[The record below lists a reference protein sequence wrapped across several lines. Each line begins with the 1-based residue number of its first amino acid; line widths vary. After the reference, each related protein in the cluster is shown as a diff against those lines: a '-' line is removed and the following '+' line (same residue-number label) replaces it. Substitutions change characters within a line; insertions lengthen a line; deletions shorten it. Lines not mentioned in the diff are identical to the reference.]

1 MNRGFLTTFF
11 FVLTLYFGLAQNL
24 SYYSSIN
31 ANATG
36 NALET
41 SLSTLITTTH
51 STTISYSTA
60 FQLMKSANE
69 DAANTANVIL
79 IYNGISDPK
88 SNSYGGGGTGT
99 ASTGWTRE
107 HIFPKSLAN
116 PSLGTSGSGADAHN
130 LAPCTNSINGSRGNK
145 RFEASSGS
153 YGSVSTTG
161 FYPGDDWRGDV
172 ARAIFYMDLRYS
184 NQCDLNDVAD
194 INLLLQWNA
203 IDPVSSL
210 EDQRNEEI
218 FLVQGNRNPFID
230 NPVFA
235 TRIWGGPTAQN
246 RFSAAIAD
254 PNSFSLSATNTSV
267 SFSASANANGDT
279 IMLAFKSNSGNFG
292 LPSGTYNAGQS
303 ISGGGTV
310 LYIGAANTIPD
321 HINLNSGTVYQYKI
335 WSLNSN
341 NYSAGLKKS
350 ISTLGGAQ
358 AIAQYQNSFE
368 NKATDNWTYS
378 TNPVPY
384 NINSDLWDTVRTNGS
399 TSSGSDGAVFWG
411 IRDLTNTN
419 GGGNFYHELNFQ
431 TINISGLSNVEL
443 SFDYYAEAFES
454 SDVLEYELTLD
465 GNSMGSS
472 VAFVGGTGGLSSA
485 GWQQIKVSI
494 PVGTNSLSLKLRAKQ
509 DGGTDYAGFDNIRIS
524 SSLSPPS
531 LGLTNYSPTAIEAQ
545 LNGNIA
551 NDSILLVFAQGNL
564 STFPTANGIYSVGG
578 TFEGQATV
586 AYFGPANRKT
596 ILTHLSESE
605 TYTFAAFS
613 FSANSYSDA
622 VLGTI
627 SLPSSGSSG
636 IDTLFQQDFEGTAA
650 ANIWSIVD
658 GAANISSNLGSADF
672 PPNERVRSG
681 QASWQVNNS
690 SKSLELAAVNVN
702 PSDSIFL
709 NLHLSSTAL
718 TSGNGA
724 DGSDEVA
731 LYLNLNGN
739 GFPSTPN
746 LIISGNNNAKWGF
759 NSYQTGSG
767 TKTSS
772 GSIVFDNSSNQR
784 FSPSGG
790 GYREADAYADIR
802 AKLYN
807 ISTIAIKI
815 TASNNSGNE
824 IWNIDDISLTTQSNT
839 IIWNGAEWKNN
850 NIPSNSTSAF
860 KLIVYP
866 GDEAEINTSAK
877 VSHLDIRR
885 HASLRVNSQA
895 SLEISA
901 IDSISGQ
908 LILGADN
915 LGSAAYIGPSIRLS
929 KEYYLDRDGWHSIA
943 FPFSNARFREM
954 AFTNNGKISYA
965 SAAGESDCSSCNLFY
980 YDNDITNSE
989 NIGNSGSSAFGT
1001 WIAVHDSNAI
1011 IDSQRG
1017 YYIYLGAP
1025 NYGETPLILSLQ
1037 GITKSG
1043 NQSIQ
1048 TQDGNGGWNLI
1059 ANPFTSALN
1068 WSSKSDLIS
1077 QGFDQAYW
1085 VYNGT
1090 NFATYLNGIGINGAD
1105 GYIANGQAFF
1115 VHAATPL
1122 TGAQR
1127 QARSFNAYTS
1137 MRSGN
1142 NRRRHKQS
1150 ADPIIRLEIFNN
1162 RGDYSEAALSLNP
1175 LYSNSFDQSEDAL
1188 APAMLG
1194 DASFYFLSTDGKP
1207 LSINA
1212 ALLKDEPMYFPFHA
1226 GRAYA
1231 DEAQLKFRAPNEYF
1245 YYLLNE
1251 KGVIKP
1257 INAQADTLLQQM
1269 NSNLQLVISKHK
1281 LPLEGF
1287 DFYWYHNEAGL
1298 QIRSLQPYHNLRL
1311 FNLQGQLIYQSEKLE
1326 SQSTIN
1332 TLKGGFYI
1340 LELELGD
1347 KRVAEKIAF

>member
-1 MNRGFLTTFF
+1 
-11 FVLTLYFGLAQNL
+11 
-24 SYYSSIN
+24 
-31 ANATG
+31 
-36 NALET
+36 
-41 SLSTLITTTH
+41 
-51 STTISYSTA
+51 
-60 FQLMKSANE
+60 MKTANE
-69 DAANTANVIL
+69 DASNTANVIL
-79 IYNGISDPK
+79 IYNGVSDPK
-88 SNSYGGGGTGT
+88 SNSFGGGGTGT

-145 RFEASSGS
+145 RYEASSGS

-184 NQCDLNDVAD
+184 SQCDLNAVAD
-194 INLLLQWNA
+194 LNLLLQWNA
-203 IDPVSSL
+203 IDPVSSI

-218 FLVQGNRNPFID
+218 YLVQGNRNPFID
-230 NPVFA
+230 NPIFA

-246 RFSAAIAD
+246 RFSVAIAD

-267 SFSASANANGDT
+267 SFSASANANSDN
-279 IMLAFKSNSGNFG
+279 IMLAFKSSSGNFG
-292 LPSGTYNAGQS
+292 VPSGTYSAGQS

-310 LYIGAANTIPD
+310 LYVGPANSIPD
-321 HINLNSGTVYQYKI
+321 HINLNSGSVYQYKI
-335 WSLNSN
+335 WSLTSSN
-341 NYSAGLKKS
+341 AYSAGLKKS

-358 AIAQYQNSFE
+358 AVSQFQNSFE
-368 NKATDNWTYS
+368 NTSADNWTYTTS
-378 TNPVPY
+378 PAAY
-384 NINSDLWDTVRTNGS
+384 NFNSDLWDTVRTNG
-399 TSSGSDGAVFWG
+399 TINSGSEGAVFWG
-411 IRDLTNTN
+411 IRDLNNTN

-465 GNSMGSS
+465 GSSGGSN
-472 VAFVGGTGGLSSA
+472 VVFVGGTGGLSST
-485 GWQQIKVSI
+485 GWQEIKVSI
-494 PVGTNSLSLKLRAKQ
+494 PAGTNSLSLKLRAKQ

-531 LGLTNYSPTAIEAQ
+531 LVLTNYSPTAIQAQ
-545 LNGNIA
+545 VNGNAA
-551 NDSILLVFAQGNL
+551 NDSILLVYAQGNL
-564 STFPTANGIYSVGG
+564 SAFPTASGIYSVGG

-586 AYFGPANRKT
+586 AYFGPANQNT
-596 ILTHLSESE
+596 IITHLSESE
-605 TYTFAAFS
+605 TYSFAAFS

-622 VLGTI
+622 TI
-627 SLPSSGSSG
+627 SRSTLPSSGSSG
-636 IDTLFQQDFEGTAA
+636 METLFQQDFEGGSA
-650 ANIWSIVD
+650 ANLWTIVN
-658 GAANISSNLGSADF
+658 GAANISSDLGTADF

-681 QASWQVNNS
+681 LASWQVNNS
-690 SKSLELAAVNVN
+690 NTTLELASVNVN
-702 PSDSIFL
+702 PTDSIFL

-731 LYLNLNGN
+731 IYLNINGN
-739 GFPSTPN
+739 GFSSSPN
-746 LIISGNNNAKWGF
+746 LIITGNNNAKWGF
-759 NSYQTGSG
+759 GNYQAGTTTNTASG
-767 TKTSS
+767 T
-772 GSIVFDNSSNQR
+772 IVFDNTSNQNL
-784 FSPSGG
+784 SPNGG
-790 GYREADAYADIR
+790 GYREADAYQEIN
-802 AKLYN
+802 AKFYN
-807 ISTIAIKI
+807 INSIAIKI
-815 TASNNSGNE
+815 TAINNSANE
-824 IWNIDDISLTTQSNT
+824 IWNIDDITLTAQANNL
-839 IIWNGAEWKNN
+839 IWNGAEWKNN
-850 NIPSNSTSAF
+850 NIPSSSSAAF
-860 KLIVYP
+860 NLIVYP
-866 GDEAEINTSAK
+866 GDEAEINTGAK

-885 HASLRVNSQA
+885 NASLRVNSLA

-901 IDSISGQ
+901 IDSINGQ

-915 LGSAAYIGPSIRLS
+915 LGSATYIGPSISLR

-954 AFTNNGKISYA
+954 EFTNNGRISYA

-1011 IDSQRG
+1011 INSQRG
-1017 YYIYLGAP
+1017 YYLYLGAP
-1025 NYGETPLILSLQ
+1025 NFGETPLILSLE
-1037 GITKSG
+1037 GITKNG
-1043 NQSIQ
+1043 NQSLQ

-1059 ANPFTSALN
+1059 ANPFTSALD
-1068 WSSKSDLIS
+1068 WSTKSDLIS

-1115 VHAATPL
+1115 VHAANPL

-1137 MRSGN
+1137 MRSAN
-1142 NRRRHKQS
+1142 NRRVHKGNQ
-1150 ADPIIRLEIFNN
+1150 DPLIRLEISND
-1162 RGDYSEAALSLNP
+1162 RGDYSEAALSLN
-1175 LYSNSFDQSEDAL
+1175 LLHSNSFDNTEDAL
-1188 APAMLG
+1188 AAAMLE
-1194 DASFYFLSTDGKP
+1194 DAAFHFLSSDGRP
-1207 LSINA
+1207 VSINA
-1212 ALLKDEPMYFPFHA
+1212 AQLKDEPMYFPVHA
-1226 GRAYA
+1226 GLAYA
-1231 DEAQLKFRAPNEYF
+1231 DGAQLKLSGPDQYF

-1251 KGVIKP
+1251 KGEIKP

-1269 NSNLQLVISKHK
+1269 STNLQLVISKHK
-1281 LPLEGF
+1281 LQLEGF

-1298 QIRSLQPYHNLRL
+1298 QIRSLQAYDNLRL

-1326 SQSTIN
+1326 SQSTISA
-1332 TLKGGFYI
+1332 LQGGFYI
-1340 LELELGD
+1340 LELDFGD
-1347 KRVAEKIAF
+1347 NRISEKIAF